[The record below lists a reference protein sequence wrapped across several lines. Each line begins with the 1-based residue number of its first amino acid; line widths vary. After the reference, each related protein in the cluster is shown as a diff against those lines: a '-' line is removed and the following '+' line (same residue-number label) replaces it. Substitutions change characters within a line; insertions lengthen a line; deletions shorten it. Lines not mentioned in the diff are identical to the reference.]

1 MIARK
6 MIITAALLLGATSAA
21 LAQSAWTTGS
31 AADRERAGYGSSSQ
45 DGLYAYAPGYVSGH
59 SSGSGAFARIPD
71 PAGNPYSPAA
81 TGGGST
87 GYNWMVEHN
96 Y

>member
-6 MIITAALLLGATSAA
+6 ILITAALLLGATSAA
-21 LAQSAWTTGS
+21 FAQSAWTTGS
-31 AADRERAGYGSSSQ
+31 AADRERAGYGSSS
-45 DGLYAYAPGYVSGH
+45 GHVLYDYAPGFVARQSG
-59 SSGSGAFARIPD
+59 GIA
-71 PAGNPYSPAA
+71 AGNPYSPAA

-87 GYNWMVEHN
+87 GYNWMIEHN